1 MIEAEMVID
10 ALLDQQERWEEPTLM
25 QIEDV
30 ILDLRKQLSERM
42 AEVVVEGQEN
52 VQPAEDPVCPSCGE
66 EMTYKGRRGTTTES
80 RVGVV
85 HLERGHWHCDRC
97 KSGLF
102 PLDEQLKL
110 WTKNRSEGVLKQAV
124 WLSGMVP

>member
-1 MIEAEMVID
+1 MKRTRERMKAELMMEAEIVID
-10 ALLDQQERWEEPTLM
+10 ALLDHHEGWEEPTLM
-25 QIEDV
+25 QVEDV

-42 AEVVVEGQEN
+42 AEVVLQGQET

-66 EMTYKGRRGTTTES
+66 EMTYKGRRETTVES

-85 HLERGHWHCDRC
+85 RLERGYWHCDRC

-102 PLDEQLKL
+102 PPGR
-110 WTKNRSEGVLKQAV
+110 TA
-124 WLSGMVP
+124 

>member
-1 MIEAEMVID
+1 MKKTREQMKAELMKEAEIAID
-10 ALLDQQERWEEPTLM
+10 ALLDQHERWEEPTLM
-25 QIEDV
+25 EIEDA

-52 VQPAEDPVCPSCGE
+52 VQLAENPVCPSCGQ
-66 EMTYKGRRGTTTES
+66 EMTYKGKRETTIES

-85 HLERGHWHCDRC
+85 HLERGYWRCDRC

-102 PLDEQLKL
+102 PPGRTTE
-110 WTKNRSEGVLKQAV
+110 AV
-124 WLSGMVP
+124 DQELE